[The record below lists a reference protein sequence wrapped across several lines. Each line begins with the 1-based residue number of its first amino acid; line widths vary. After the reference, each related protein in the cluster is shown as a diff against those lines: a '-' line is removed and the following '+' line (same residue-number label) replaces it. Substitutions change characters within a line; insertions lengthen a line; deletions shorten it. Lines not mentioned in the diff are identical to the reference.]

1 MASSHAAQLLQ
12 TSDPVRSL
20 IDEYRLVRAASE
32 TLCAPLETEDFGIQT
47 MADVSPPKWHLA
59 HVSWFFETFVLKPN
73 LQGYREFHPRFG
85 HLFNSYY
92 ETVGTFHPRAKRGLL
107 SRPLVKE
114 VYAYRAHVDRAM
126 ERLLQDSSAAS
137 DDELRALIT
146 LGLNHEQ
153 QHQELLVT
161 DIKHIF
167 ACNPLQPRYPT
178 KRGSTRDATPL
189 QWIDFRPGIYEI
201 GHVGDGDFGFDNEFP
216 RHQVFLNGFRL
227 ASRPVTNAEFLAFM
241 DAGGYGQVDLW
252 LSEAWKHLRETRWQ
266 APLYWARTQDGWQH
280 RTLAGWSPIDPGA
293 PVCHLSYY
301 EADAYARWRGK
312 RLPTEAEWEI
322 AAADLPVQGNFADSR
337 LFQPSSDASAA
348 SGLQQMFGDV
358 WEWTQSPYT
367 GYPGFRAQ
375 RGFLGEYNG
384 KFMCSQMVLRGGS
397 CATPAG
403 HVRASYR
410 NFFYPQ
416 DRWQF
421 SGLRL
426 AEDI

>member
-1 MASSHAAQLLQ
+1 MASSHAARLSQ
-12 TSDPVRSL
+12 TVDPHRTLSQEYCHVR
-20 IDEYRLVRAASE
+20 VASE
-32 TLCAPLETEDFGIQT
+32 ALCDPLETEDYGIQT

-59 HVSWFFETFVLKPN
+59 HVSWFFETFVLKPH
-73 LQGYREFHPRFG
+73 LRGYREFHPQFA

-92 ETVGTFHPRAKRGLL
+92 ETVGSFHPRAKRGLL

-126 ERLLQDSSAAS
+126 ERLFETPAAG
-137 DDELRALIT
+137 DDAVRDLIR

-153 QHQELLVT
+153 QHQELLIT

-167 ACNPLQPRYPT
+167 ACSPLQPRYPT
-178 KRGSTRDATPL
+178 DRAAVRAAPPL
-189 QWIDFRPGIYEI
+189 DWVEIRPGIYEV
-201 GHVGDGDFGFDNEFP
+201 GHSGQEAFGFDNEFP
-216 RHQVFLNGFRL
+216 RHHVFLNGFRL
-227 ASRPVTNAEFLAFM
+227 ASRPVTNGEYLAFIN
-241 DAGGYGQVDLW
+241 AGGYRQVDLW
-252 LSEAWKHLRETRWQ
+252 LSEAWKRLRETGWR
-266 APLYWARTQDGWQH
+266 APLYWAPTQDGWQQ
-280 RTLAGWSPIDPGA
+280 RTLAGWAPIDPGA

-312 RLPTEAEWEI
+312 RLPTEAEWEV
-322 AAADLPVQGNFADSR
+322 AAADLPVVGNFADDR
-337 LFQPSSDASAA
+337 VFRPLAADSDAG
-348 SGLQQMFGDV
+348 GLQQMFGDV
-358 WEWTQSPYT
+358 WEWTQSAYT

-384 KFMCSQMVLRGGS
+384 KFMCSQLVLRGGS

>member
-12 TSDPVRSL
+12 AADPIRRTLSDEFRQ
-20 IDEYRLVRAASE
+20 VRAVSE
-32 TLCAPLETEDFGIQT
+32 ALCAPLEIEDFGIQT

-59 HVSWFFETFVLKPN
+59 HVSWFFETFVLKRY
-73 LQGYREFHPRFG
+73 LRGYREFHPRFA

-107 SRPLVKE
+107 SRPKVDE

-126 ERLLQDSSAAS
+126 ERLLEDSSQATNDALR
-137 DDELRALIT
+137 ELVV

-167 ACNPLQPRYPT
+167 ACNPLQPGYPT
-178 KRGSTRDATPL
+178 QPAPTRESPPL
-189 QWIDFRPGIYEI
+189 EWMEFRPGIYEI
-201 GHVGDGDFGFDNEFP
+201 GHAGGEEFGFDNEFP

-227 ASRPVTNAEFLAFM
+227 ASRPVTNAEYLAFM
-241 DAGGYGQVDLW
+241 DAGGYRQVDLW
-252 LSEAWKHLRETRWQ
+252 LSEAWKHLRDAGWR
-266 APLYWARTQDGWQH
+266 APLYWAHTRDGWQH
-280 RTLAGWSPIDPGA
+280 RTLAGWSPIDPAA

-312 RLPTEAEWEI
+312 RLPTEAEWEV
-322 AAADLPVQGNFADSR
+322 AAADLPVQGNFADSGV
-337 LFQPSSDASAA
+337 FQPLPGNAA
-348 SGLQQMFGDV
+348 GGLQQMFGDV
-358 WEWTQSPYT
+358 WEWTQSAYT

-384 KFMCSQMVLRGGS
+384 KFMCSQLVLRGGS